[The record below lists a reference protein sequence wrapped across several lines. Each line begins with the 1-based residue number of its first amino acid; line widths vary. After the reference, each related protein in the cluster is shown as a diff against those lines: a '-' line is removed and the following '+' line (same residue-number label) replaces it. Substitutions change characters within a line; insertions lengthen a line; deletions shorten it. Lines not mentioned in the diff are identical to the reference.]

1 MRHEGIQMKGT
12 TWRAALLAAMFCTI
26 LATGESGAQAPAQ
39 GAPAAGDSAAR
50 PRMTPEQREEARRRW
65 EAMSPEE
72 RRKAAEDRRARRADE
87 LARMTPEQRERLEA
101 RRQAARERWAKMT
114 PEERQALRQR
124 AAERRAQP
132 GSGEARRAVTAN

>member
-1 MRHEGIQMKGT
+1 MKST

-26 LATGESGAQAPAQ
+26 MAAGETGAQAQVQ
-39 GAPAAGDSAAR
+39 GAPAGSDSAAR

-72 RRKAAEDRRARRADE
+72 RRKAAEERRARRTEE

-124 AAERRAQP
+124 AAERRAQTGP
-132 GSGEARRAVTAN
+132 GDARGAATAN